1 MRILK
6 IRFKNLNS
14 LAGEWEIDFTD
25 PAYTSDGIFA
35 ITGPTGAGKTTLLD
49 AMCLALYGQ
58 TPRLGIITGTSNEI
72 MTRQTGECFAEV
84 TFSTQQGRY
93 LAQWAQRRALKRPG
107 GKLQRAKQEL
117 FDADSGQIIDSK
129 LSTVGP
135 RIIEITGM
143 DFSRFTQSMMLAQ
156 GGFAVFL
163 RAGPDERAPIL
174 EKITGTAIYS
184 QLSITV
190 HERLSQVRQQ
200 LDILNAEQQGMR
212 LLTADEESELRSS
225 VEDLTDQLQ
234 SENRKVESLRQY
246 HQWKLNC
253 EQLSCKLAQLTQELD
268 SWQQQDQNFRV
279 SRDTLAAA
287 NRALELSGQFAT
299 LDTLRHDQQE
309 EQQQLRLAQD
319 QLPELVQQYDK
330 QQRHVTQSEKQF
342 SDTERQLNSIRP
354 VFKQTHVLDSR
365 IHDAKLTLQNLHKTL
380 QAKLPDNIELPA
392 SNQKSQQRYQD
403 AQKAADLAQQH
414 LTTLT
419 RGKTPGQWRAQLDGL
434 SDQLTSV
441 QALRQQLGERT
452 RIASQHHQLLT
463 DLTQIDNNLQESSA
477 TVAQA
482 NEILSAHK
490 TALRALQEQHVLQQR
505 VIDLESLRSQL
516 VPDEPCPLCGA
527 NDHPYAE
534 HVPDINIDA
543 LQTDI
548 RSTEQKVAGSEQAHA
563 AAQKRHVQLSTRQ
576 EHLVAQRDHLLQSQQ
591 KLDQAIE
598 SQCEHLQ
605 IGDTS
610 DAINTFAQSLQQQKA
625 TIAQALQQID
635 DGEAALKACQ
645 RELQIAS
652 LVQDAMALKA
662 DIDAR
667 QNKLSALQ
675 SERHTLLQDK
685 DVDQEES
692 RLQADVTKA
701 QQVLSAAQR
710 ELQQTDQQCQ
720 QLQQQIRTHQKSIDQ
735 RVRRLKLAEADFSKA
750 LGLQQFNSEQSFL
763 AAQMPEG
770 ERKALEQALQTRQR
784 QGIELRAALTRTQQE
799 LDSELTKTLANT
811 ALTNKSLEALQ
822 QQLQKQEAST
832 RLLQEKFGALRQSL
846 KDNDDARR
854 RQQKLAEKIDQQK
867 LEVDRWGRLHQLI
880 GSGDGKK
887 FRNFAQGLT
896 FELMIQ
902 HANVQLQKMTDRYL
916 LIRDREQPLD
926 LNVVDNYQAG
936 EIRSTKNLS
945 GGESFLVSLALAL
958 GLSRMASR
966 NVRVDSLFLDEGFGT
981 LDDDALDMALETLTS
996 LQQEG
1001 KLIGVISH
1009 VAALKERIATQINVH
1024 PLAGGHSNINGPGVR
1039 RVTSP
1044 TDNAT

>member
-58 TPRLGIITGTSNEI
+58 TPRLGMITGTSNEI

-84 TFSTQQGRY
+84 TFSTQNGRY
-93 LAQWAQRRALKRPG
+93 QAHWAQRRALKKPG

-117 FDADSGQIIDSK
+117 VDADSGQIIDSK

-143 DFSRFTQSMMLAQ
+143 DFSRFTQSMLLAQ

-212 LLTADEESELRSS
+212 LLTAAEESELRSN
-225 VEDLTDQLQ
+225 VEALTDQLQ
-234 SENRKVESLRQY
+234 AENSKVETLRQQ

-253 EQLSCKLAQLTQELD
+253 EQLSHKLTQLTQELD
-268 SWQQQDQNFRV
+268 LWQQQDHTFQA

-299 LDTLRHDQQE
+299 LDTLRHDQRE
-309 EQQQLRLAQD
+309 EQQQLQLAQD
-319 QLPELVQQYDK
+319 QLPELVQRYDK
-330 QQRHVTQSEKQF
+330 HQRHVAQSEKQY
-342 SDTERQLNSIRP
+342 SDADRQLNGMRP

-365 IHDAKLTLQNLHKTL
+365 IHDAKLVLQNLHKTL
-380 QAKLPDNIELPA
+380 QSKLPDNIELPA
-392 SNQKSQQRYQD
+392 SNQESQQRYQD

-434 SDQLTSV
+434 SEQLSSA
-441 QALRQQLGERT
+441 QALRQRLGERT
-452 RIASQHHQLLT
+452 RTASQHQQLLT

-516 VPDEPCPLCGA
+516 VPDDPCPLCGA
-527 NDHPYAE
+527 KDHPYAE

-548 RSTEQKVAGSEQAHA
+548 RIAEQKVTSSEQAHA
-563 AAQKRHVQLSTRQ
+563 AAQKKHVQLSTQQ
-576 EHLVAQRDHLLQSQQ
+576 EHLVAQCKHSLQLQQ
-591 KLDQAIE
+591 KLDQLIR
-598 SQCEHLQ
+598 SHCEELQ
-605 IGDTS
+605 IADTS
-610 DAINTFAQSLQQQKA
+610 DAVDTFEQGLQQQKT

-635 DGEAALKACQ
+635 DGEAALKICH
-645 RELQIAS
+645 RELQIAGI
-652 LVQDAMALKA
+652 VQDAMALKA
-662 DIDAR
+662 DMDAR
-667 QNKLSALQ
+667 QNTLSALQ

-692 RLQADVTKA
+692 RLQAEVTRA
-701 QQVLSAAQR
+701 HQGLSAAQR
-710 ELQQTDQQCQ
+710 ELQQTDQQRQ
-720 QLQQQIRTHQKSIDQ
+720 QLQQQIQAHQKHIDL
-735 RVRRLKLAEADFSKA
+735 RARRLTLAEADFSKV
-750 LGLQQFNSEQSFL
+750 LVQQQFDSEQTFL
-763 AAQMPEG
+763 AAQMHDG
-770 ERKALEQALQTRQR
+770 ERRALEKALQTQQQ
-784 QGIELRAALTRTQQE
+784 QGIELRAALARTQQE
-799 LDSELTKTLANT
+799 LAGEQDKT
-811 ALTNKSLEALQ
+811 LTNKSLDALQ
-822 QQLQKQEAST
+822 QALQKQEATT

-846 KDNDDARR
+846 KDNDEIRR

-867 LEVDRWGRLHQLI
+867 IEVDRWGRLHQLI

-916 LIRDREQPLD
+916 LIRDMEQPLD

-1009 VAALKERIATQINVH
+1009 VAALKERIATQINVQ
-1024 PLAGGHSNINGPGVR
+1024 PLAGGRSHINGPAVR
-1039 RVTSP
+1039 AITSP